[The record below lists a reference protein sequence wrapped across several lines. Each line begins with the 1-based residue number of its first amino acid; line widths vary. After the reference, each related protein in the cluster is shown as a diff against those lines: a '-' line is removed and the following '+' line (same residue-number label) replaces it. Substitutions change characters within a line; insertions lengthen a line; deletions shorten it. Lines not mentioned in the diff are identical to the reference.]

1 MIYRLVRMNYKLV
14 KTLGWPSQRR
24 RRVANRGQD
33 RNVVTTKSCRPS
45 FGGLGFL
52 ARRTVKEAGGRG
64 IMRRMRMPSLPL
76 SLSPLQRPL
85 LPSCHPPHRSASLS
99 LASRLTGCVVVLGL
113 SLSLPSY
120 LGFTWLPQ
128 DPAILSYTA
137 LHRYTYLAPL
147 LHRDNC
153 QSRCN
158 MRDQGLN
165 SIESQQNF
173 QQNFQQSF

>member
-14 KTLGWPSQRR
+14 KTLRWPSQRR
-24 RRVANRGQD
+24 SRVANCGQD

-52 ARRTVKEAGGRG
+52 ARRTAKEEGRG

-76 SLSPLQRPL
+76 SPPAIV
-85 LPSCHPPHRSASLS
+85 PSSASLS
-99 LASRLTGCVVVLGL
+99 LPFSRFSLNRLRCCSWPL

-137 LHRYTYLAPL
+137 LHRYTT
-147 LHRDNC
+147 
-153 QSRCN
+153 SRLYCIGIIVN
-158 MRDQGLN
+158 HAVICETRG
-165 SIESQQNF
+165 SIQ
-173 QQNFQQSF
+173 